1 MRIGLDIDSVVCE
14 SMPVILAEVE
24 RVTGIHFEKSYITEY
39 DQIVGNFSLGL
50 IIRDL
55 YKQRPSVLHDM
66 EPVVGAVEGIA
77 KLAENHEIIFITSR
91 HNATIPVTE
100 AWIRHHFGKYPIF
113 HTGPSEDKCNNE
125 IDLLIDDGPKFAVE
139 FASRGHDVLL
149 FDQPWNQ
156 DVKDT
161 RYITRVKSWDDI
173 LRLIG

>member
-1 MRIGLDIDSVVCE
+1 MRIGVDIDSVVCE
-14 SMPVILAEVE
+14 SMPVILDEVE
-24 RVTGIHFEKSYITEY
+24 RVTGRHLVKEDIREY
-39 DQIVGNFSLGL
+39 DQMVDGISIGT

-66 EPVVGAVEGIA
+66 EPVEGAVEGVATIA
-77 KLAENHEIIFITSR
+77 SQHEIVFITSR

-113 HTGPSEDKCNNE
+113 HTGPSEDKTNHGIE
-125 IDLLIDDGPKFAVE
+125 LLIDDSPDFAE
-139 FASRGHDVLL
+139 HFASKGRDVLL

-156 DVKDT
+156 HVKDT
-161 RYITRVKSWDDI
+161 HYITRVKSWSDI